1 MPPVIGADVVVVG
14 GGIQGL
20 AVLREVVAAGFSC
33 VLVTDGDLGA
43 GQTLHSHGL
52 VNSGTG
58 LATGGLRSEIHEVT
72 VPYLRRLG
80 VPLTGADRSFL
91 VAPDQMVEQ
100 LAPAWEANGYRPD
113 PVDPSALPRGLQ
125 APAPVYRL
133 HGLNV
138 HKRRLVRALSDGLEH
153 LVLRGEVV
161 GAGDGI
167 EVRSAA
173 SHETVLLDARAVV
186 LAAGCGTKRLARD
199 VFGIGGTGLDDIGFT
214 VLHMICLRGP
224 VDVLPEVGTLLS
236 PQLIVVGH
244 TVGDAP
250 TSGERTVTWY
260 VTPADP
266 AAERHAEAPADAIAT
281 VDDDV
286 VAVGVEA
293 LTPLCP
299 SLADDDPR
307 LEATVFAGYK
317 QEVGGEPTRRTCRVL
332 DDDRNVVMALPSV
345 LANAVPNALDAV
357 EHLRRRVP
365 PSGGAPELPVQ
376 GTVRVG
382 ELNEHTAQVA
392 WTTWGAFARRHAGGR

>member
-1 MPPVIGADVVVVG
+1 MPPVIGVDVVVVG

-20 AVLREVVAAGFSC
+20 VVLRELVGAGFSC
-33 VLVTDGDLGA
+33 VLVTDADLGA

-58 LATGGLRSEIHEVT
+58 LLTGGLRSEIHEVT

-91 VAPDQMVEQ
+91 MAPDPMVEQ
-100 LAPAWEANGYRPD
+100 LSPAWEANGYRPD
-113 PVDPSALPRGLQ
+113 PADPSVLPRGLQ
-125 APAPVYRL
+125 ALAPVYRL

-138 HKRRLVRALSDGLEH
+138 HKRRLVRALSNGFEH

-167 EVRSAA
+167 EVRPTA
-173 SHETVLLDARAVV
+173 SDETVLLDARAVV

-199 VFGIGGTGLDDIGFT
+199 VFGAAGTVLDDIAYT

-244 TVGDAP
+244 TVGDAA

-260 VTPADP
+260 VSPADP
-266 AAERHAEAPADAIAT
+266 AGERHAEAPADAIAT
-281 VDDDV
+281 VDHDV
-286 VAVGVEA
+286 VAAGVGA
-293 LTPLCP
+293 LTRLCP
-299 SLADDDPR
+299 SLAGDDGR

-317 QEVGGEPTRRTCRVL
+317 QQLGAEPTRRACPVL
-332 DDDRNVVMALPSV
+332 DEDRNLVIALPSV
-345 LANAVPNALDAV
+345 LANAVPNALDIV
-357 EHLRRRVP
+357 EELRRRVQ
-365 PSGGAPELPVQ
+365 PSGGAPERPVQ
-376 GTVRVG
+376 GPVRVG

-392 WTTWGAFARRHAGGR
+392 WTTWGDFARCHAGG